1 LPLDFTALEEHQ
13 LTLEEY
19 ARAKRA
25 NDRVAYL
32 LVTITLIWAPIYI
45 VAVRPVLNRW
55 LADYIDSYPAALH
68 LILIFAPMFIL
79 GMLLSRRFPAPKVED
94 VQTSHENPSDNSR

>member
-1 LPLDFTALEEHQ
+1 MTP
-13 LTLEEY
+13 EEY

-32 LVTITLIWAPIYI
+32 LVIFTLIWAPIYL

-55 LADYIDSYPAALH
+55 LADYVDSYPAAVH

-79 GMLLSRRFPAPKVED
+79 GMLFSRRFPAPKLED
-94 VQTSHENPSDNSR
+94 VQTPPESPGDNLR